1 MSQTEVQLIK
11 ADAVQTADIANSA
24 VSDAKIAGLA
34 ASKLTGALP
43 AISGAS
49 LTNLPAG
56 GKLLQIQYGVI
67 TSNQTFTTSTTFVD
81 TGLNRTITSS
91 ANHAGFFI
99 MVSGVLGGVGNTS
112 GGETASA
119 MSLVRTPSGGSDTTV
134 MYTQQG
140 GWAGN
145 VSGQRT
151 EDFGPYAMNYYDTGT
166 SASTEYNYR
175 VQYKKV
181 SDTDNAHF
189 NKYNGR
195 STIIVIEVGS

>member
-1 MSQTEVQLIK
+1 MSKILVDQIRSNSAS
-11 ADAVQTADIANSA
+11 ADAITLDGSGNVTFPANATCSGTA
-24 VSDAKIAGLA
+24 
-34 ASKLTGALP
+34 TGF
-43 AISGAS
+43 G
-49 LTNLPAG
+49 G
-56 GKLLQIQYGVI
+56 GKLLQIQSGVL
-67 TSNQTFTTSTTFVD
+67 TGNQTFTTSTSFVD
-81 TGLNRTITSS
+81 TGLNVTITSG
-91 ANHAGFFI
+91 ANHAGFYI

-119 MSLVRTPSGGSDTTV
+119 MSIVRTPSGGSDTTV
-134 MYTQQG
+134 MYSQQG

-151 EDFGPYAMNYYDTGT
+151 EDFGPYALNYYDSGS
-166 SASTEYNYR
+166 SASTQYNYK

-195 STIIVIEVGS
+195 STITIIEVGS

>member
-1 MSQTEVQLIK
+1 DGSG
-11 ADAVQTADIANSA
+11 N
-24 VSDAKIAGLA
+24 
-34 ASKLTGALP
+34 LTIPGNAT
-43 AISGAS
+43 ISGTA
-49 LTNLPAG
+49 TGFGG
-56 GKLLQIQYGVI
+56 GKVLQIQYGVI
-67 TSNQTFTTSTTFVD
+67 TSNQSFTTSTTFVD

-134 MYTQQG
+134 TYTQQG